1 MKTIEIDDNIFKELQ
16 KLAFPFIDN
25 SPKMVIKRLVEHYR
39 KCEKLTSSDSA
50 LYRRRRSQRGYGK
63 LSNSHYRGPI
73 IEALNKLGGA
83 GNVDEVLEIVFSIVS
98 HKLSE
103 IDLSKTLNGSIRW
116 RITAHWER
124 HLMVKDGILKAD
136 SPRGIW
142 ELTPKY
148 IEQEKK
154 NNIKSAEATDTE
166 A

>member
-1 MKTIEIDDNIFKELQ
+1 MKTIEIDDSVFEDLGKI
-16 KLAFPFIDN
+16 AIPFVEN
-25 SPKMVIKRLVEHYR
+25 SPNLVVKRLIEDYYKNKRTIDTDKPV
-39 KCEKLTSSDSA
+39 
-50 LYRRRRSQRGYGK
+50 YRRRPAKRGYGK

-116 RITAHWER
+116 KITAHWER
-124 HLMVKDGILKAD
+124 HLMVRDGILKAD

-142 ELTPKY
+142 ELTPEY
-148 IEQEKK
+148 IKQEKK
-154 NNIKSAEATDTE
+154 IN
-166 A
+166 